1 MAAIMKGLIEDVMT
15 YHGHKQDITHVRAKD
30 LGCDI
35 AKDGARY
42 GQNR

>member
-15 YHGHKQDITHVRAKD
+15 YHGHKQDITHIRAKD

-35 AKDGARY
+35 AKDGA
-42 GQNR
+42 